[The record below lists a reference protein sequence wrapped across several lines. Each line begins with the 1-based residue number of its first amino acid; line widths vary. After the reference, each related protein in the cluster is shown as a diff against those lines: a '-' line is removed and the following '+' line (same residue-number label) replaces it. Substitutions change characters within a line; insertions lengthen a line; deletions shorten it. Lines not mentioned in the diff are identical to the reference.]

1 MNYTYRVDT
10 LIPKSEFMSVT
21 YMSDG
26 YPDYRRN
33 FNPVDFS
40 KESLAKMVEDFAP
53 NVVDFWERQ
62 ASHPEA
68 VSFTGGSGA
77 AEAPVT
83 QEIDP
88 DHVPVIEPEPE
99 YDPFTQYITMNM
111 IEDPMQETVGW
122 TVTDMTAEE
131 QAQFLEEWRASTIVN
146 MVQFRL
152 ALSEKQILKRVS
164 ESVVNRKGDGD
175 STTEIMW
182 TADAFVA
189 RNSEW
194 AKAELGLDDAGMD
207 EFFKLAL
214 TMPFAL

>member
-1 MNYTYRVDT
+1 MDYTFKVDK
-10 LIPKSEFMSVT
+10 LIPKAEFMSVT
-21 YMSDG
+21 YMADG

-33 FNPVDFS
+33 FNPTDFS
-40 KESLAKMVEDFAP
+40 KESLTKMVEDFAP
-53 NVVDFWERQ
+53 IVVDFWVRQ
-62 ASHPEA
+62 ASHPEL
-68 VSFTGGSGA
+68 VSFAGGSGS

-83 QEIDP
+83 QDIDP
-88 DHVPVIEPEPE
+88 SHVPVIEPEPE
-99 YDPFTQYITMNM
+99 YDQFTQYITLNM

-131 QAQFLEEWRASTIVN
+131 QAQYLEDWRENVIVN

-152 ALSEKQILKRVS
+152 ALSEKQILKQVS

-175 STTEIMW
+175 PTTEIMW
-182 TADAFVA
+182 TADALVA

-214 TMPFAL
+214 TMPIAL

>member
-33 FNPVDFS
+33 FNPTYFS
-40 KESLAKMVEDFAP
+40 KESLTKMVEDFAP
-53 NVVDFWERQ
+53 VVVDFWERQ
-62 ASHPEA
+62 ESHPEA

-83 QEIDP
+83 QDIDP
-88 DHVPVIEPEPE
+88 SHVPVIEPEPE
-99 YDPFTQYITMNM
+99 YDPFTQYITLNM

-131 QAQFLEEWRASTIVN
+131 QAEYLEQWRQNTTVT
-146 MVQFRL
+146 MCQFRL
-152 ALSEKQILKRVS
+152 ALAKEDVLKRVS
-164 ESVVNRKGDGD
+164 ESITSREGDGD
-175 STTEIMW
+175 PTTEIMW
-182 TADAFVA
+182 TADAYVA

-194 AKAELGLDDAGMD
+194 AKAELGLDEAGMD
-207 EFFKLAL
+207 EFFKLAQ
-214 TMPFAL
+214 TMDIAL

>member
-10 LIPKSEFMSVT
+10 IIPKSEFMSVT
-21 YMSDG
+21 YMADG

-33 FNPVDFS
+33 FNPTDFS
-40 KESLAKMVEDFAP
+40 QESLTKMVEGFAP

-88 DHVPVIEPEPE
+88 SHVPVIEPEPE
-99 YDPFTQYITMNM
+99 YDPFTQYITLNM

-131 QAQFLEEWRASTIVN
+131 QAQFLDQWRATATVS

-152 ALSEKQILKRVS
+152 ALAEEEVLKRVS
-164 ESVVNRKGDGD
+164 ESVSSRTGDGD
-175 STTEIMW
+175 PTTEIMW

-194 AKAELGLDDAGMD
+194 AKAELALDDAGMD

-214 TMPFAL
+214 TMPIAL